1 MAPSS
6 LITPLHPYMHEL
18 SPFSRDFAVIHDTT
32 LRDGEQTAGVAFRPD
47 EKLTIAK
54 SLADAGIPELEIGIP
69 AMGSEEEETI
79 RGIAQM
85 GLPARLVVWCRMHDT
100 DLGAA
105 KRCAVDMVNAS
116 VPVSDIQIRGK
127 LGKDRQWVLQQ
138 VDRRVKQVLDSGM
151 DVAVGG
157 EDASRAPLDFVLR
170 VMEVAQRAGARR
182 FRYAD
187 TLGILEPFNTAHIM
201 RRLRAVTDMEIEIHA
216 HNDLGLATANSVAAL
231 RFGAT
236 HVNTTVNGLGER
248 AGNAALEEV
257 VMALRT
263 RADHFGLDTGI
274 DSTRLYAASRALS
287 AAIGLEVARNKAV
300 VGDNAFAHE
309 AGIHQHGVLAHR
321 ETYEIMRAEDVGFP
335 HTRLV
340 LGRHSGRH
348 ALRERIAELRL
359 DCDETRFEQAFSAFK
374 TLAERKREVL
384 DADVEAL
391 VLGTPVHASGP
402 WTLAAL
408 HVGTYV
414 GGASIASLHL
424 RHADGREARETAT
437 GSGPVHAVTAALV
450 RASGLSLE
458 ILELRVRSI
467 GIGAG
472 AQGEAVVRVQHDAQ
486 ELQGRAASTDIV
498 EAAARAML
506 EVVNR
511 IARTESATPSF
522 HSRNGTPHHDHEAR
536 PVSVA

>member
-1 MAPSS
+1 
-6 LITPLHPYMHEL
+6 MHEL
-18 SPFSRDFAVIHDTT
+18 SPLSRDFAVIHDTT

-47 EKLTIAK
+47 EKLTIAEN
-54 SLADAGIPELEIGIP
+54 LANAGIPELEIGIP

-85 GLPARLVVWCRMHDT
+85 GLSARLVVWCRMHDT
-100 DLGAA
+100 DLAAA

-216 HNDLGLATANSVAAL
+216 HNDLGLATANSIAAL

-257 VMALRT
+257 VMCL
-263 RADHFGLDTGI
+263 HHLHGIETGI
-274 DSTRLYAASRALS
+274 DVRQFKAISQLVALAS
-287 AAIGLEVARNKAV
+287 
-300 VGDNAFAHE
+300 
-309 AGIHQHGVLAHR
+309 
-321 ETYEIMRAEDVGFP
+321 
-335 HTRLV
+335 
-340 LGRHSGRH
+340 
-348 ALRERIAELRL
+348 
-359 DCDETRFEQAFSAFK
+359 
-374 TLAERKREVL
+374 
-384 DADVEAL
+384 
-391 VLGTPVHASGP
+391 
-402 WTLAAL
+402 
-408 HVGTYV
+408 
-414 GGASIASLHL
+414 
-424 RHADGREARETAT
+424 
-437 GSGPVHAVTAALV
+437 
-450 RASGLSLE
+450 
-458 ILELRVRSI
+458 
-467 GIGAG
+467 
-472 AQGEAVVRVQHDAQ
+472 
-486 ELQGRAASTDIV
+486 
-498 EAAARAML
+498 
-506 EVVNR
+506 
-511 IARTESATPSF
+511 
-522 HSRNGTPHHDHEAR
+522 AR
-536 PVSVA
+536 PVAAGRRYASLSSGKHGIPARPFLNKGENHGCHAARQGRIPQVRPVAQPARRYSLRF